1 MTGTKRFRFVLSGPA
16 INGRVALQFGGD
28 GAGLSFDGGI
38 SMNMRINN
46 SWAGLS
52 ALVIALGLHGCGG
65 DEDKTAVATQVTV
78 NTPAMLAQASADNY
92 DENVNGLVTAA
103 TLKRWKDDWAGERA
117 KLGLTGKLIVFQ
129 VTAGPIEGMDPTKAV
144 SATNPAN
151 PDAAISTKHAPY
163 IKPGS
168 ANVFVYLSPSSEWIQ
183 TRSNGVIESQSVVPD
198 GAQMDGLMKKYNI
211 DPANDMIVVAMG
223 TGSNPN
229 AMGQGRVWYALRYW
243 GMDKKNLAL
252 LNGGNQWVVNNGLTA
267 ADFQYTA
274 NTPTNDGIKS
284 VKNLKVDNTQL
295 QATVEDM
302 LRILPSTDTN
312 VKNDGV
318 LIWDARS
325 MSQYSAG
332 EMVEFSED
340 TNSDTAGSQSCTT
353 GFCTPVNP
361 NNYMWTFQFGGSRQG
376 HPNGTMQVQYTHF
389 LDPAKG
395 YSYRPKAFLA
405 KLLNGGAT
413 TAQDVA
419 DGNATVAGV
428 GFVDGTYGLVGEGNA
443 YQPGD
448 TLYVY
453 CETTFRAMITGMAST
468 VILGKPTRF
477 YDGAMVEWNSLTY
490 TTDKNGNNILPSDSP
505 WRTDL
510 RSFYRLATSNT
521 LVNTRTITNAYAT
534 STNAGVN
541 ADKAYKTGESVAS
554 GGGGGGGSGAPAN
567 PCGG

>member
-1 MTGTKRFRFVLSGPA
+1 
-16 INGRVALQFGGD
+16 
-28 GAGLSFDGGI
+28 
-38 SMNMRINN
+38 MNMRINK
-46 SWAGLS
+46 SWVGIS
-52 ALVIALGLHGCGG
+52 ALVITLGLHGCGG
-65 DEDKTAVATQVTV
+65 GGEDTV
-78 NTPAMLAQASADNY
+78 SPASQIPVSTPAQIAQASAADY
-92 DENVNGLVTAA
+92 AENVNGLVTAA
-103 TLKRWKDDWAGERA
+103 TLKRWKDDWAGERV

-129 VTAGPIEGMDPTKAV
+129 LTAGPIEGMDPTKAV
-144 SATNPAN
+144 SATNLAN

-211 DPANDMIVVAMG
+211 DPRNDMIVVAMG

-243 GMDKKNLAL
+243 GVDKKNLAL
-252 LNGGNQWVVNNGLTA
+252 LNGGNQWVVNNGMTA

-274 NTPTNDGIKS
+274 TAAPNSGTFS

-302 LRILPSTDTN
+302 LRVMPKSDVN

-325 MSQYSAG
+325 MGQYSAG
-332 EMVEFSED
+332 EMVEFAED
-340 TNSDTAGSQSCTT
+340 TNSDTAGIQSCTT
-353 GFCTPVNP
+353 GFCTPANP
-361 NNYMWTFQFGGSRQG
+361 NNYMWTFQNGGTRQG
-376 HPNGTMQVQYTHF
+376 HPNGTLQVQYTHF
-389 LDPAKG
+389 LDPLKG
-395 YSYRPKAFLA
+395 FSYRPKAFLE
-405 KLLNGGAT
+405 KLVNGHVT

-428 GFVDGTYGLVGEGNA
+428 GFVDGSYGLLGEGNA

-448 TLYVY
+448 ILYVY
-453 CETTFRAMITGMAST
+453 CETTFRAMITGVTAT
-468 VILGKPTRF
+468 VILGIPTRF

-490 TTDKNGNNILPSDSP
+490 TTDKNGNTILPSNSP

-510 RSFYRLATSNT
+510 VSFFRPATSNT
-521 LVNTRTITNAYAT
+521 LVDPRTITNAYAP
-534 STNAGVN
+534 STNAVVN
-541 ADKAYKTGESVAS
+541 ADKAYKTGESVTS
-554 GGGGGGGSGAPAN
+554 GGGRVGGAPTN